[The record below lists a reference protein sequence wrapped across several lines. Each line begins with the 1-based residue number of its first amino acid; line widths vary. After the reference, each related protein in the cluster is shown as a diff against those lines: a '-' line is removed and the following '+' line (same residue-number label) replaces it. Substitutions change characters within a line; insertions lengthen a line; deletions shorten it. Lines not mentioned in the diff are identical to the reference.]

1 MPKKVAEITLRVYV
15 DDKEDGKHLCTA
27 VEVKGT
33 DHEVMDIAELAQNI
47 GLFGEAGVEQV
58 LLNILNEK
66 KSITIDKDGP
76 LH

>member
-1 MPKKVAEITLRVYV
+1 MAKKVAEITLRVYV

-33 DHEVMDIAELAQNI
+33 NNEVMNIAELAQNI
-47 GLFGEAGVEQV
+47 GVFGEAGVEQV
-58 LLNILNEK
+58 LLNILNEEK
-66 KSITIDKDGP
+66 PITIDIDGP